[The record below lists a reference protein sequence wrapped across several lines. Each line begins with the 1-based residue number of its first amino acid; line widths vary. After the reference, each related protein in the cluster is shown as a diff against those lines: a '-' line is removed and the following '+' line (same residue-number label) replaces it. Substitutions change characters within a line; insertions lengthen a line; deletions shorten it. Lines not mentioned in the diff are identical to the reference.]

1 MGAMSKRVDFPL
13 RPLEIEAVAAEEGIS
28 LAWDLGLKDI
38 VLESD
43 SNSVINAF
51 SEHGAAPVPIQKI
64 IEGTKT
70 CPRRFSSWRISHAY
84 GRKFCSTPL
93 GQRCQTFV

>member
-1 MGAMSKRVDFPL
+1 MSKRVDFPL

-43 SNSVINAF
+43 SKSVINAF

-64 IEGTKT
+64 IEG
-70 CPRRFSSWRISHAY
+70 A
-84 GRKFCSTPL
+84 
-93 GQRCQTFV
+93 